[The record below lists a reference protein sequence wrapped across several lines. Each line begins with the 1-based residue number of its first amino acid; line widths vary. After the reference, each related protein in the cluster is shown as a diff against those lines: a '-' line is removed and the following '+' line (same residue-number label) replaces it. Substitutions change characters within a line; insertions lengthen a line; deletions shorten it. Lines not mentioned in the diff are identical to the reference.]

1 MNQKLL
7 DMSLDLESQKFKN
20 AQMQEKYSRHNVLD
34 IEIENMRRIMLENE
48 TSLQNEISITRNSL
62 EEW

>member
-1 MNQKLL
+1 M
-7 DMSLDLESQKFKN
+7 
-20 AQMQEKYSRHNVLD
+20 D

-48 TSLQNEISITRNSL
+48 SALSNEISTTRNSL